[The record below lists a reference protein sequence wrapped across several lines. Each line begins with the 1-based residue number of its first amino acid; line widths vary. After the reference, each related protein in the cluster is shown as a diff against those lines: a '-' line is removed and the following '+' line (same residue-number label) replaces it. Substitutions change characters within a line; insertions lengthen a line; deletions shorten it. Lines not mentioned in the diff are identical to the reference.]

1 MANIFLGNVMNKKER
16 AILRLLYDKCTKNN
30 GSCILAPLEML
41 SAIPLDIEMRRDE
54 LEPVLRVLEVDEY
67 FEMTLSTRKGEK
79 VYCFT
84 LKHKGLNIKREEQK
98 AQKEVVKKVML
109 ALLGAVVTFLAGQL
123 LRGLF
128 G

>member
-1 MANIFLGNVMNKKER
+1 MENAFFGNVMNKKEK

-41 SAIPLDIEMRRDE
+41 VAIPLDIELRREE
-54 LEPVLRVLEVDEY
+54 LEPVLKVLETDEY
-67 FEMTLSTRKGEK
+67 FDMTVSTRKGEK

-98 AQKEVVKKVML
+98 ARQSVANKILL
-109 ALLGAVVTFLAGQL
+109 ALLGATVTFLAGRL
-123 LRGLF
+123 LLF
-128 G
+128 IFG